1 MKNYK
6 VSKFLFYF
14 YILISIQLVYWPV
27 LDAYIPKYL
36 FLIVWFNMSKVKKNK
51 TTSETESNE
60 IFSFREVQSLPE
72 STIRQLS
79 GKYVKT
85 VMEIAKIP
93 RKTIVEIELGNQKLK
108 SAYPS
113 FDRAIGLIAKRKG
126 IRWSDD
132 NERRQFRSQYLRL
145 RVVNNKLYIEKLCE
159 EPIV

>member
-1 MKNYK
+1 
-6 VSKFLFYF
+6 
-14 YILISIQLVYWPV
+14 
-27 LDAYIPKYL
+27 
-36 FLIVWFNMSKVKKNK
+36 MSKVKKNK

>member
-1 MKNYK
+1 MNKIRK
-6 VSKFLFYF
+6 T
-14 YILISIQLVYWPV
+14 
-27 LDAYIPKYL
+27 
-36 FLIVWFNMSKVKKNK
+36 K
-51 TTSETESNE
+51 TTDTSVPETESKD
-60 IFSFREVQSLPE
+60 IFTFREVEFLPE
-72 STIRQLS
+72 SSIRQLS
-79 GKYVKT
+79 SKYAKT
-85 VMEIAKIP
+85 ILEISKIP